1 MLASRRAKDRRS
13 GQRVS
18 VASDS
23 NPSGLAWPDT
33 YVDLRPVVIEEWG
46 VEGEIYLNRKLSGGK
61 SGALVY
67 TADLASRDFTGQAIL
82 KFDTVKG
89 VDLSEEKEFERHRK
103 AIETEP
109 DYAGQ
114 HIERLVHAS
123 FQDNK
128 VALISTIAGRGVEY
142 VVPWS
147 KCPFDTQLA
156 IIKHLSA
163 DLLECW
169 NAHYTLSAGLRSP
182 QELLHAWLK
191 HRIEKPTSRLFEFLP
206 GQCGLAPDE
215 PTFTFD
221 GKWYPNPVAFAIGP
235 DTAPDG
241 ARMRAV
247 MGSSHGDLHG
257 LNVLVLSK
265 PSGDPTY
272 SLIDLAMYEAD
283 QYLFYD
289 HAYFEIAHLLATR
302 DSSDPVYWT
311 TILEHLREHHPTGLR
326 HDIRA
331 DDLGLAQLIGAL
343 RGELYDWIDRH
354 EANRL
359 SYMESQYLLARVAA
373 GLNFANKH
381 LKAGHR
387 RLAFLYAAFNLKLY
401 LRHLGLDW
409 SKHGPQL
416 RSDAE
421 PSAGVGAAPTSVIP
435 PVADRSADRV
445 AMPGKA
451 EPPHLPEHPAIAVM
465 PFENLGGGP
474 EREHIADGISLE
486 IITELS
492 RVDWLTVIA
501 RGSSFA
507 YKGKRIDPVE
517 VGRELG
523 VNYLVE
529 GTVRTVGDQLRVT
542 AELLDAA
549 DGRDIWTRRYDGTA
563 EDVYAVLDE
572 IAESVVANIDTE
584 LKRHQRQLAKRKR
597 GSFTAWE
604 LVQRAMALFMRR
616 TKLDS
621 HAARD
626 FLNRALEAD
635 PDSSQALAMLAI
647 MDLRS
652 LYLEPS
658 EPADQVLDRALDL
671 ARRAVQSDEG
681 SSIAHVALG
690 RVYSLR
696 GEHEKALV
704 EGHEAV
710 ELNPSFSLG
719 YLQLAGIQV
728 CAGRAA
734 DGVQAVNKSM
744 RLSPKDPFSRVR
756 VFMLGICQY
765 FLQDREAA
773 EALFKRAQ
781 HGHFVAAIAYVFS
794 AFIYAR
800 QDRWDEAHAALAGAR
815 NLRPDMSWDL
825 LKANFGP
832 MTPDYWAHVETDAR
846 KIGFLND

>member
-1 MLASRRAKDRRS
+1 MS
-13 GQRVS
+13 G
-18 VASDS
+18 ASDS
-23 NPSGLAWPDT
+23 NPSGLAWPDS
-33 YVDLRPVVIEEWG
+33 YADLRPVVLEEWG
-46 VEGEIYLNRKLSGGK
+46 VEGDIYLNRKLSGGK

-67 TADLASRDFTGQAIL
+67 TADLASPDFTGQAIL
-82 KFDTVKG
+82 KFDTVEG
-89 VDLSEEKEFERHRK
+89 MDLSEEKEFERHRK
-103 AIETEP
+103 AIDTEP
-109 DYAGQ
+109 DYAAQ

-147 KCPFDTQLA
+147 KCRFDTQLA
-156 IIKHLSA
+156 IIKHLSS

-169 NAHYTLSAGLRSP
+169 NAHYTLSAGLRAP

-206 GQCGLAPDE
+206 DHCGLALDE

-235 DTAPDG
+235 NTAPDG

-265 PSGDPTY
+265 RSGDPTY

-387 RLAFLYAAFNLKLY
+387 RLSFLYAAFNLKLY

-409 SKHGPQL
+409 PKHGPQL
-416 RSDAE
+416 RSEAE
-421 PSAGVGAAPTSVIP
+421 HSTGVGAGAAPTPAVP

-465 PFENLGGGP
+465 PFENLGGGA

-507 YKGKRIDPVE
+507 YKGKRIDPIE

-549 DGRDIWTRRYDGTA
+549 DGRDIWTRRYGGTA
-563 EDVYAVLDE
+563 EDVYAVFDE

-597 GSFTAWE
+597 GNFTAWE
-604 LVQRAMALFMRR
+604 LFQRAMALFMRR
-616 TKLDS
+616 TKHDS
-621 HAARD
+621 QAARE
-626 FLNRALEAD
+626 FLNRAIKAD
-635 PDSSQALAMLAI
+635 PDFAEALAVLSMI
-647 MDLRS
+647 ELRC
-652 LYLEPS
+652 LFLEPG
-658 EPADQVLDRALDL
+658 EPADQVMDRALDL

-681 SSIAHVALG
+681 SSIAHSALG

-696 GEHEKALV
+696 GEHERALV
-704 EGHEAV
+704 EGNEAV

-719 YLQLAGIQV
+719 YLQLGAMLIW
-728 CAGRAA
+728 AGRAD
-734 DGVQAVNKSM
+734 DGLQAVEKSM

-756 VFMLGICQY
+756 AITLGLGQY
-765 FLQDREAA
+765 FLGDLDAA
-773 EALFKRAQ
+773 GASFKRAQ
-781 HGHFVAAIAYVFS
+781 HGHFIASVAYIFS
-794 AFIYAR
+794 AFVLAR
-800 QDRWDEAHAALAGAR
+800 QDRLDEAHAALHQAR
-815 NLRPDMSWDL
+815 KLRPDMSWDL
-825 LKANFGP
+825 FKTNLGA
-832 MTPDYWAHVETDAR
+832 MIPDYWSQIESDAR
-846 KIGFLND
+846 KIGFLDD